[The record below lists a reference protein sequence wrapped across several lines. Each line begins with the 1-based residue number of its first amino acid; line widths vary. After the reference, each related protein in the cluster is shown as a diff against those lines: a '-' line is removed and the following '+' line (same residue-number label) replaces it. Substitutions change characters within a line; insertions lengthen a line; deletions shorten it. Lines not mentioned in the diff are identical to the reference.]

1 MTCLRTLPRAG
12 AIAALVLA
20 ALGGGDPLW
29 AAEQLSKHQSW
40 TLFMHKSADAT
51 TCFAASQ
58 PTESLP
64 KGANRDAIHFY
75 VSAWP
80 KDGVKSEVSVKLGY
94 PIKQGSSVSVKIGS
108 DTFKLFSDD
117 QRGYVADP
125 TEELKLVE
133 AMKKG
138 SSMQVLAT
146 SQRGTDTT
154 DTYSLSGVS
163 QALQAMAEKCP

>member
-80 KDGVKSEVSVKLGY
+80 KDGVKSEVSVK
-94 PIKQGSSVSVKIGS
+94 IGS